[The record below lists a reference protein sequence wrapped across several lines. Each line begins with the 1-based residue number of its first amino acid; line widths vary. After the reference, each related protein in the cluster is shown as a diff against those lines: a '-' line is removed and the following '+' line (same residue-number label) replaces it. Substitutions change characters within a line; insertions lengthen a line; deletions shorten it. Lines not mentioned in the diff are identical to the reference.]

1 MSNRVNHP
9 QHYQGAN
16 GIECID
22 IIRHYTCDIANAQK
36 YLMRAGHKPEQGM
49 TQEEKEIEDLKKSLF
64 YIDDYRQHPQHSRRH
79 GERDTKTM
87 LRRLRKV
94 TGHTA
99 EQIVAG
105 HPKPIADAIQLLLA
119 VGIID
124 AGKVYADI
132 CWEVCLEQATAA
144 IQQRIADLQTETV
157 SKDCADIRQ
166 YIGKLIMLNY
176 DLESC
181 LAFVE
186 GIEKCSDG
194 KEYADFCN
202 IVGSSWGLRMD
213 SDFTFRPA
221 TDLDINRAVID
232 RCKDVAESYG
242 YKF

>member
-1 MSNRVNHP
+1 MSNNVSHP
-9 QHYQGAN
+9 SHYNAHPA
-16 GIECID
+16 GIECIEV
-22 IIRHYTCDIANAQK
+22 IRHYTCDIANAQK
-36 YLMRAGHKPEQGM
+36 YLWRAGLKPEQGISDRD
-49 TQEEKEIEDLKKSLF
+49 KEIEDLEKSLF
-64 YIDDYRQHPQHSRRH
+64 YIDDYRQHHKHVRK
-79 GERDTKTM
+79 GECDTKTM
-87 LRRLRKV
+87 LRRVRKV
-94 TGHTA
+94 TGYTV
-99 EQIVAG
+99 EQIVSG
-105 HPKPIADAIQLLLA
+105 YPKPIADAMTLLLV

>member
-9 QHYQGAN
+9 SYYQGAN

-64 YIDDYRQHPQHSRRH
+64 YIDDYRQHHKHVRK
-79 GERDTKTM
+79 GECDTKAM
-87 LRRLRKV
+87 LRRVRKV

-99 EQIVAG
+99 EQIAAG
-105 HPKPIADAIQLLLA
+105 HPKPIADAIQLLLT

-132 CWEVCLEQATAA
+132 CWDINFQQATTA
-144 IQQRIADLQTETV
+144 IQARIADLQTETV

-166 YIGKLIMLNY
+166 NIGKLIMLNY

-186 GIEKCSDG
+186 GIEKSSSDE
-194 KEYADFCN
+194 EYADFCD
-202 IVGSSWGLRMD
+202 IGGSSWGLRMD

-232 RCKDVAESYG
+232 RCKEVAESNG

>member
-1 MSNRVNHP
+1 MSNRVNPP

-36 YLMRAGHKPEQGM
+36 YLMRAGNKPEQGM
-49 TQEEKEIEDLKKSLF
+49 TAEEKEVEDLSKALW

-87 LRRLRKV
+87 LRRVRKV

-105 HPKPIADAIQLLLA
+105 HPKPIADAIQLLLT

-132 CWEVCLEQATAA
+132 CWDINLQQAVEA
-144 IQQRIADLQTETV
+144 IQQRIAEL
-157 SKDCADIRQ
+157 SI
-166 YIGKLIMLNY
+166 
-176 DLESC
+176 
-181 LAFVE
+181 
-186 GIEKCSDG
+186 
-194 KEYADFCN
+194 
-202 IVGSSWGLRMD
+202 
-213 SDFTFRPA
+213 
-221 TDLDINRAVID
+221 
-232 RCKDVAESYG
+232 AENN
-242 YKF
+242 F

>member
-49 TQEEKEIEDLKKSLF
+49 TAEEKEVEDLSKALW
-64 YIDDYRQHPQHSRRH
+64 YIDDYRQHPQHSHRH

-87 LRRLRKV
+87 LRRVRKV

-105 HPKPIADAIQLLLA
+105 HPKPIADAIQLLLT

-144 IQQRIADLQTETV
+144 IQQRIADLQTCT
-157 SKDCADIRQ
+157 A
-166 YIGKLIMLNY
+166 
-176 DLESC
+176 
-181 LAFVE
+181 
-186 GIEKCSDG
+186 
-194 KEYADFCN
+194 
-202 IVGSSWGLRMD
+202 
-213 SDFTFRPA
+213 P
-221 TDLDINRAVID
+221 
-232 RCKDVAESYG
+232 
-242 YKF
+242 

>member
-22 IIRHYTCDIANAQK
+22 IIRHYVCDIANAQK
-36 YLMRAGHKPEQGM
+36 YLMRAGYKPEQGM
-49 TQEEKEIEDLKKSLF
+49 TAEEKEIEDLRKALW

-87 LRRLRKV
+87 LRRVRKV

-99 EQIVAG
+99 EQIAAG
-105 HPKPIADAIQLLLA
+105 HPKPIADAIQLLLT

-132 CWEVCLEQATAA
+132 CWDINLQQATTA
-144 IQQRIADLQTETV
+144 IQARIADLQSETIE
-157 SKDCADIRQ
+157 KDCADIRQ
-166 YIGKLIMLNY
+166 YIGKMIVLNY

-186 GIEKCSDG
+186 GIEKPSSD
-194 KEYADFCN
+194 KEYADFCD
-202 IVGSSWGLRMD
+202 IDGSSWGLRMD
-213 SDFTFRPA
+213 SGFTFRPA
-221 TDLDINRAVID
+221 TDIDINRAVID
-232 RCKDVAESYG
+232 RCKEVAESDG